1 MVPINTN
8 LKRAFIAVDLIIG
21 ILGAIWLILSLFSH
35 GAHHNEAENDIVMA
49 GVKIFSVFY
58 AIGVGIMAM
67 SALALYGILK
77 KKQWPLIVFSVGM
90 SLMSVLFLVVGVLSA
105 VLSTEVEH
113 PYDVDLHKAGD
124 DLKKNFDEIQTEL
137 HCCGSTTG
145 YSDWGGAIPTS
156 CHCPTSPEPSMQCT
170 PVTIDEKEVLVYGQP
185 CVPLVN
191 IFKPIFHVYTGVA
204 FTYLLFVVVGL
215 ALAIAV
221 LCQMRK
227 KTIAPPVTFT
237 THQSDLKYSQLS
249 Y

>member
-8 LKRAFIAVDLIIG
+8 LKRAFIAVDVIIG

-35 GAHHNEAENDIVMA
+35 GAYHNEAENDFVMA
-49 GVKIFSVFY
+49 GVKMFSVFY

-77 KKQWPLIVFSVGM
+77 KKQWPLIVFSVGI
-90 SLMSVLFLVVGVLSA
+90 SLMSVLLLVVGVPAAILPTKVKHS
-105 VLSTEVEH
+105 
-113 PYDVDLHKAGD
+113 YDLHKAGD
-124 DLKKNFDEIQTEL
+124 DLKKTFDEIQTEL
-137 HCCGSTTG
+137 YCCGSTTG

-156 CHCPTSPEPSMQCT
+156 CHCPTSPEAFMQCT

-185 CVPLVN
+185 CAQYLFK
-191 IFKPIFHVYTGVA
+191 IFIPMSHLYTGVA

-227 KTIAPPVTFT
+227 KTIAAPVTFT